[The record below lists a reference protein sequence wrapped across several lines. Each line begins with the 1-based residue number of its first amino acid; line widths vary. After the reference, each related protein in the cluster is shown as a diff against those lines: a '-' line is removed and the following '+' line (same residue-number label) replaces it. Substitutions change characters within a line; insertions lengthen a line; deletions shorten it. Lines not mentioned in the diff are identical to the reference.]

1 MKVKIINHIKELRKD
16 KGMTQTQLADF
27 VGVSKN
33 AISEFERGNY
43 LPALDTAL
51 LISKA
56 LNTDFQEVFEY
67 NFYTEIDP
75 FESDFDVI
83 QLSLDDGVLML

>member
-43 LPALDTAL
+43 LPALDTSL
-51 LISKA
+51 LICKA
-56 LNTDFQEVFEY
+56 LDSEFQVVFEY
-67 NFYTEIDP
+67 NFFTEVDP

-83 QLSLDDGVLML
+83 QLSLDVGLLAL